1 MTGSV
6 DGSLHSHSTNIS
18 MREEKSNSSQYE
30 LNVKQ
35 PKTNVS
41 NSSTPRREPSFFQK
55 LLFRSNSKEDIRL
68 QHEQVTTSGTKPGS
82 RPLINQNNA
91 GNKSSM
97 KKPDPVGSPTATKK
111 MSSSKTSTPNSHKVT
126 APSRSCCF
134 LRLVFVKKRHSSSH
148 RSLHSSSSSNN
159 NSTGRGM
166 SVEDRSGSYDDD
178 RTAGHSR
185 LSARNP
191 FPPSSYGAPP
201 PPPMGFYP
209 VPPYYPGYPHPSM
222 LVPQQMSSFPMNH
235 VHPGLPA
242 SIAPSPAI
250 LPYPSAY
257 DSFYQ
262 GAPPLYQ
269 VPDYLFPGSSAY
281 CSLVSSSCI

>member
-41 NSSTPRREPSFFQK
+41 NSNTPRREPSFFQK

-68 QHEQVTTSGTKPGS
+68 QHEQVTISGTKLGS

-134 LRLVFVKKRHSSSH
+134 LKLVFVLKEA
-148 RSLHSSSSSNN
+148 
-159 NSTGRGM
+159 TQ
-166 SVEDRSGSYDDD
+166 
-178 RTAGHSR
+178 
-185 LSARNP
+185 
-191 FPPSSYGAPP
+191 F
-201 PPPMGFYP
+201 
-209 VPPYYPGYPHPSM
+209 
-222 LVPQQMSSFPMNH
+222 
-235 VHPGLPA
+235 
-242 SIAPSPAI
+242 
-250 LPYPSAY
+250 
-257 DSFYQ
+257 
-262 GAPPLYQ
+262 
-269 VPDYLFPGSSAY
+269 
-281 CSLVSSSCI
+281 